1 VGARVTAR
9 LVAAVALAGLAV
21 VAILLAADA
30 RSWEAALSGGD
41 AVYAASASRATWTP
55 GTSLGG
61 VAGDVLATEDDVAV
75 RRALR
80 LYRVAAATHLRLDN
94 ATEVQTAR
102 ARAQDALLRVAAGS
116 DPERS
121 AQART
126 LLGILTF
133 GSSASGGEEDQVEG
147 AISDF
152 TDAIR
157 ADGANDDAKF
167 DLELLLRL
175 SAAHGTRPGE
185 GVGGGFGR
193 GGRRGAGGGSPGRG
207 Y

>member
-1 VGARVTAR
+1 MGAGVTAR
-9 LVAAVALAGLAV
+9 LVAAAALAALAV
-21 VAILLAADA
+21 VAILLAADV

-41 AVYAASASRATWTP
+41 VVYAEAPTRATWSPDTN
-55 GTSLGG
+55 LGG
-61 VAGDVLATEDDVAV
+61 IAGRLLGTADDVAA

-80 LYRVAAATHLRLDN
+80 VYRNAAATHARLDN
-94 ATEVQTAR
+94 ATAVQTAR
-102 ARAQDALLRVAAGS
+102 ARAQDALLQAAAGG
-116 DPERS
+116 DPERA
-121 AQART
+121 AQARV

-147 AISDF
+147 AMADF

-157 ADGANDDAKF
+157 ADAANEDAKF

-175 SAAHGTRPGE
+175 SAAHGTRPGQ

-193 GGRRGAGGGSPGRG
+193 GGRHGAGGGSPGRG